1 MQSALLRILSC
12 VVAALVAGTGF
23 GQVPESHN
31 PAPAGPRG
39 EVPAATAA
47 VLLDQPL
54 SDQNRNAYAD
64 QDFESPTYDAYDIF
78 LADDFTVPAA
88 GWTIEALFFENG
100 TWNTGTDLTCAT
112 LLHVQIYADAAG
124 VPDGDPSGGGNP
136 PIWSLAV
143 APTDAQV
150 TLSTGTDG
158 YLSSVLFT
166 LATPFSLPAG
176 TYWITYYPEMDF
188 ATCGQHGRQLSDTT
202 NGGAAVVI
210 NPGGGFAFPTTW
222 TPVTDAST
230 WNLAQQDLAMR
241 IEGQVGLPDADL
253 SLVKTAAPAAAH
265 PGEPVVY
272 TLQAA
277 NAGPIDATGVVVTDP
292 LPAGVT
298 YVSDTCGGVWD
309 GGTGVWTWTIG
320 ALASGANASCDVT
333 VTVTAVVAGD
343 ISNTGSVTGNENDP
357 DTGNNDGTALF
368 AVVPLADVSIVKT
381 SDAAGVV
388 YPGDQVTYTLAV
400 TSGGPSTAAGVVVTD
415 TLPAGVTYV
424 SDTCGGVWDGG
435 TGVWTWTIGT
445 LASGAGTSCGVTV
458 SVAAGAVGTITN
470 TAAVGGTT
478 DDPDTGNNTSSTD
491 ILVEA
496 SADLAITKTSGAGG
510 PVGPGDQVVYT
521 LDVSNGGPSGATG
534 VEVTDALP
542 AGVTYVSD
550 TCGGVWDGGTG
561 VWTWTVGTLA
571 DGASATCDLTVAV
584 AADALEGTIVNTA
597 SAAGNEADPDDAN
610 SSASTEIQVVV
621 DALPIPVL
629 SPGGMAL
636 VLLLLAGAGLAM
648 LRSRM

>member
-1 MQSALLRILSC
+1 MQSLSSRVLSC
-12 VVAALVAGTGF
+12 AVAVLVAGAAF
-23 GQVPESHN
+23 AQVPESHN
-31 PAPAGPRG
+31 AVPAGPRG

-47 VLLDQPL
+47 VLLDQPV
-54 SDQNRNAYAD
+54 SGQNLNAYAD
-64 QDFESPTYDAYDIF
+64 QDFEATYDTYDIF
-78 LADDFTVPAA
+78 IADDFTVPAG

-100 TWNTGTDLTCAT
+100 TWNAGIDLTCAT

-124 VPDGDPSGGGNP
+124 VPDGDPYGGGNP

-158 YLSSVLFT
+158 FLSSVLFT
-166 LATPFSLPAG
+166 LAVPVSFPAG

-188 ATCGQHGRQLSDTT
+188 ATCGQHGRQVSETT
-202 NGGAAVVI
+202 NGGAAMVI
-210 NPGGGFAFPTTW
+210 NPGGGFGFPTTW
-222 TPVTDAST
+222 ASMTDSWAIT
-230 WNLAQQDLAMR
+230 QQDLAMR

-253 SLVKTAAPAAAH
+253 SLVKTAAPVAAH

-400 TSGGPSTAAGVVVTD
+400 ANGGPSGATGVEVTD
-415 TLPAGVTYV
+415 ALPAGVTYV

-445 LASGAGTSCGVTV
+445 LAGGAGTSCGVTV

-470 TAAVGGTT
+470 TANVGGTT
-478 DDPDTGNNTSSTD
+478 DDPDAGNNISSTD

-496 SADLAITKTSGAGG
+496 SADLAVIKTSGAGG

-550 TCGGVWDGGTG
+550 TCGGVWDGGAG

-571 DGASATCDLTVAV
+571 DGGGATCDLTVVV

-597 SAAGNEADPDDAN
+597 SAAGDEADPDDAN

-621 DALPIPVL
+621 DALPIPLL
-629 SPGGMAL
+629 SPAGGAL
-636 VLLLLAGAGLAM
+636 VLLLLAGAGLAV